1 MVSAGREAGIDEPQ
15 IVVAKRKDA
24 ANKAKGGGWTKA
36 AIHPSVSAV
45 SRFNERVRHCGL
57 DG

>member
-1 MVSAGREAGIDEPQ
+1 MVSAGRDAGIDEPQ

-45 SRFNERVRHCGL
+45 
-57 DG
+57 